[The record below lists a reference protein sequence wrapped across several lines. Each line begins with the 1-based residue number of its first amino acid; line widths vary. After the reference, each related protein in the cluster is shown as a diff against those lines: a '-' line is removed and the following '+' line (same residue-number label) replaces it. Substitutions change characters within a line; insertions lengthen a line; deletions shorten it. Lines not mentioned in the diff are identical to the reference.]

1 MNTTSERRDPD
12 LIRGVVAGLAGGLL
26 ASFLME
32 QFQALWSGIA
42 AQITNKARKASSGGK
57 EPATVKAANAIL
69 LRTWGRLLSK
79 AKHSIAAEAVHYAVG
94 AVSGGIYGGLAE
106 IVPTLE
112 AGEVFGFG
120 AGLWLIADEVTVPAL
135 KLSKPPMAFAISTH
149 VYGLASHLVYGWVTE
164 QVRRAVRRAL

>member
-12 LIRGVVAGLAGGLL
+12 LIKGVVADLAGGLL

-69 LRTWGRLLSK
+69 LGTQGRPLSK
-79 AKHSIAAEAVHYAVG
+79 ANEPIAGEAVHYAVG
-94 AVSGGIYGGLAE
+94 AVSGGIYGRGTWFRGRPVAHCRRSNGAGVE
-106 IVPTLE
+106 IVQTANCVSDLDACLRARVPSRLWVGDR
-112 AGEVFGFG
+112 AGAARGSPSSLNNRDCVE
-120 AGLWLIADEVTVPAL
+120 
-135 KLSKPPMAFAISTH
+135 
-149 VYGLASHLVYGWVTE
+149 
-164 QVRRAVRRAL
+164 